1 MTDFQ
6 IITKHF
12 ERLFYSLLQILNSNF
27 IMQENIN
34 LLLEKITLFAPSV
47 LGALAI
53 LVIGWWVIGLAT
65 KGITRVLEK
74 SKIEPSLRTFVVS
87 LLNIGL
93 KVMLIISA
101 AGSLGIQTTSFVAI
115 LGAASFAIGLALQ
128 GSLANFAGGALILFF
143 KPFKVGDLVEAQ
155 GFKGI
160 VKEIQIFTTI
170 LSAPGGRKIIVPN
183 GSLSNGSITN
193 FSAEEGNATC
203 LDLTF
208 GIGYTDDIDKARSVI
223 QQVIDECPYLLKEKG
238 ADIYVSELA
247 DSSVNFIVRP
257 WVTVPTYW
265 NAYFFMHENIKKA
278 FDREKVG
285 IPFPQMDVHVHNVK

>member
-1 MTDFQ
+1 
-6 IITKHF
+6 
-12 ERLFYSLLQILNSNF
+12 
-27 IMQENIN
+27 MQENLN
-34 LLLEKITLFAPSV
+34 LLLSKITLFAPSI

-53 LVIGWWVIGLAT
+53 LIVGWWVIGLIM
-65 KGITRVLEK
+65 KGITRMLEK
-74 SKIEPSLRTFVVS
+74 SKIEPSLKTFAVS
-87 LLNIGL
+87 LLSIGL

-101 AGSLGIQTTSFVAI
+101 AGSLGIETTSFVAI

-128 GSLANFAGGALILFF
+128 GSLGNFAGGALILFF

-155 GFKGI
+155 GFKG
-160 VKEIQIFTTI
+160 VVEEIQIFTTI
-170 LSAPGGRKIIVPN
+170 LSAPGGKRIIVPN

-193 FSAEEGNATC
+193 FSVQGEVC

-223 QQVIDECPYLLKEKG
+223 KQVIDECPYLLKEKG
-238 ADIYVSELA
+238 ADIYVAELG

-257 WVTVPTYW
+257 WVTVATYW
-265 NAYFFMHENIKKA
+265 DAYFFMHENIKKS

-285 IPFPQMDVHVHNVK
+285 IPFPQMDVHLHNVK